1 MKTSSMVL
9 ACLLLT
15 GACSKVKELDKRT
28 QNTEKST
35 ERISKVTD
43 DLKEM
48 TTIMAQQ
55 NAEEGRDENFQ
66 VLMNKEA
73 DKGARLNAAE
83 SYVKSVEAQISKI
96 DDGDARENAAKEFTH
111 RMNDLYS
118 KINTRKMSPLKDS
131 NKFEVSFYAIAASL
145 NENSKQTSFYGLIT
159 EALRKEYQRDRLLVH
174 EEVLVNGINKEIM
187 IELIK
192 ARVDITSGMA
202 LKNLTDDRELTL
214 GQKTKAMIFKITGG
228 RLGSIDLPETY
239 DKSNEATRNITEK
252 YLKSSVKS
260 RHFLNEIEVNKDLEK
275 TMKSAFSKIDFNED
289 SSEEKFQPDQKKEQI
304 RSLINDLLK

>member
-1 MKTSSMVL
+1 MKTSSIVL

-43 DLKEM
+43 DLKET

-55 NAEEGRDENFQ
+55 IAEEGREEKFQ

-73 DKGARLNAAE
+73 DMGARLNAAQG
-83 SYVKSVEAQISKI
+83 YIKSVEVQISRSE
-96 DDGDARENAAKEFTH
+96 DEDARENVAKEFTL
-111 RMNDLYS
+111 RMIDLYS
-118 KINTRKMSPLKDS
+118 KINPHKMSPLKDN
-131 NKFEVSFYAIAASL
+131 NKFEMSFYAIAASL
-145 NENSKQTSFYGLIT
+145 NKDSKQTSFYGLIT
-159 EALRKEYQRDRLLVH
+159 ESLRKEHQRDRLLAH
-174 EEVLVNGINKEIM
+174 EEILVNGINKEIM

-192 ARVDITSGMA
+192 ARVDITSAMA

-239 DKSNEATRNITEK
+239 NKSNEATRGMTEK
-252 YLKSSVKS
+252 YLTSSVKS
-260 RHFLNEIEVNKDLEK
+260 RHFLNEIEVSKGLEK
-275 TMKSAFSKIDFNED
+275 TMKSAFSKIDFNEG
-289 SSEEKFQPDQKKEQI
+289 SSKEKLGPDQRKEQI